1 MEHPSGDP
9 DPLPGPIFGS
19 SGAQLPEDRFDG
31 RDGVAHRENRPH
43 EGLREIPRHAGSV
56 PASDSQ
62 LVSRRG
68 SLSYNPGMDV
78 LTAQQ
83 MREADRHTIEEAGIP
98 ARVLMENAGRAVADI
113 IAAQPAAAGRR
124 ILILCGRGGNGGDGL
139 VALRALAARGLRA
152 TAVLLADPE
161 RLTGETRA
169 NYDTAMQLALHVVP
183 CPDEAAWEW
192 ALRQAG
198 PEGLAGPR
206 PGVIVD
212 AILGTGSS
220 GPLRDL
226 VARVVADLDHV
237 GRFRDALR
245 VSVDIPTGL
254 TADTGNAPDLCF
266 RADLTIALA
275 APKVCHFVF
284 PASAACGEIR
294 VVEIGI
300 PRVWLNAGMAGV
312 RTNDERRV
320 APFFPARQPGV
331 HKGQL
336 GRLLL
341 VAGSRRMPG
350 AAALAAQGALSAGV
364 GLLTVAGPAD
374 GLTELPPEAMRLP
387 LPSTGSGEISLDGI
401 PEISAF
407 AADAIALGPGLGNR
421 EETKEAARRIVQTT
435 SAPLVL
441 DADGLNA
448 WTGRPTGLA
457 ERPRLALTPH
467 PGEAARLLSLTS
479 EEVQLERLQT
489 ARRLARET
497 GAAVALKGPG
507 TLIADPRGTVF
518 VNRSGGPELAAGGS
532 GDVLTGVVGAL
543 LARGLAPLE
552 ALSAGV
558 FLHGR
563 AGTAARDRRGEDA
576 VTASEVAAHL
586 GNAIHR
592 LRAEMSG

>member
-1 MEHPSGDP
+1 
-9 DPLPGPIFGS
+9 
-19 SGAQLPEDRFDG
+19 
-31 RDGVAHRENRPH
+31 
-43 EGLREIPRHAGSV
+43 
-56 PASDSQ
+56 
-62 LVSRRG
+62 
-68 SLSYNPGMDV
+68 MDV

-83 MREADRHTIEEAGIP
+83 MREADRHTIKEAGIP
-98 ARVLMENAGRAVADI
+98 ARVLMENAGRAVAEI
-113 IAAQPAAAGRR
+113 VAVEAAATGRR

-161 RLTGETRA
+161 RLTGETKA
-169 NYDTAMQLALHVVP
+169 NFDTAMQLALHVVP
-183 CPDEAAWEW
+183 VPDEATWEW

-198 PEGLAGPR
+198 PDGLAGPR

-220 GPLRDL
+220 GPLRGL
-226 VARVVADLDHV
+226 AARVIADLDHV
-237 GRFRDALR
+237 GRFREARR
-245 VSVDIPTGL
+245 VAIDIPTGL
-254 TADTGNAPDLCF
+254 SADTGSAPDLAF
-266 RADLTIALA
+266 RADVTVALA
-275 APKVCHFVF
+275 APKICHFVF

-300 PRVWLNAGMAGV
+300 PRVWLNAGTAGV
-312 RTNDERRV
+312 RTNDARRV
-320 APFFPARQPGV
+320 APFFPAREPGV

-341 VAGSRRMPG
+341 IAGSRRMPG

-364 GLLTVAGPAD
+364 GLLTVAGPPD

-387 LPSTGSGEISLDGI
+387 LPSTGPGEISLDGV

-407 AADAIALGPGLGNR
+407 AADAIALGPGLGSR
-421 EETKEAARRIVQTT
+421 EETKEAVRRIVHTT

-448 WTGRPTGLA
+448 WAGRASNLA
-457 ERPRLALTPH
+457 RRPRLALTPH
-467 PGEAARLLSLTS
+467 PGEAARLLNLTS
-479 EEVQLERLQT
+479 AEVQDDRLQS

-497 GAAVALKGPG
+497 EGAVALKGPG
-507 TLIADPRGTVF
+507 TLIADPRGAVF

-543 LARGLAPLE
+543 LARRLGPLE

-558 FLHGR
+558 FLHGL
-563 AGTAARDRRGEDA
+563 AGSEARKHHGEDA
-576 VTASEVAAHL
+576 VTASGVAAHL
-586 GNAIHR
+586 GRAIHR
-592 LRAEMSG
+592 LREEMSR

>member
-1 MEHPSGDP
+1 
-9 DPLPGPIFGS
+9 
-19 SGAQLPEDRFDG
+19 
-31 RDGVAHRENRPH
+31 
-43 EGLREIPRHAGSV
+43 
-56 PASDSQ
+56 
-62 LVSRRG
+62 
-68 SLSYNPGMDV
+68 MDV

-98 ARVLMENAGRAVADI
+98 ARVLMENAGRAVAEVV
-113 IAAQPAAAGRR
+113 AAESVGTSRR

-161 RLTGETRA
+161 RLTGETKA
-169 NYDTAMQLALHVVP
+169 NFDTAIQLALHVVP
-183 CPDEAAWEW
+183 VPDEAAWET
-192 ALRQAG
+192 ALHQAG
-198 PEGLAGPR
+198 PDGLAGPR

-220 GPLRDL
+220 GPLRGL
-226 VARVVADLDHV
+226 VARVIADLDHV
-237 GRFRDALR
+237 GRFREAIR
-245 VSVDIPTGL
+245 IAVDVPTGL
-254 TADTGNAPDLCF
+254 SADTGSAPDLAF
-266 RADLTIALA
+266 RADLTVALA
-275 APKVCHFVF
+275 APKICHFVF
-284 PASAACGEIR
+284 PASAACGDVR

-300 PRVWLNAGMAGV
+300 PRVWLNAGTTGV
-312 RTNDERRV
+312 RTNDTRRV
-320 APFFPARQPGV
+320 APFFPAREPGV

-341 VAGSRRMPG
+341 IAGSRRMPG
-350 AAALAAQGALSAGV
+350 AAALAAQGSLSAGV

-387 LPSTGSGEISLDGI
+387 LPSTREGEISLDGV
-401 PEISAF
+401 PEISRF

-421 EETKEAARRIVQTT
+421 EETKEAVRRIVLTT
-435 SAPLVL
+435 SRPLVL

-448 WTGRPTGLA
+448 WAAQASKLA

-467 PGEAARLLSLTS
+467 PGEAARLLNLTS
-479 EEVQLERLQT
+479 AEIQEDRLRT

-497 GAAVALKGPG
+497 EAAVALKGPG
-507 TLIADPRGTVF
+507 TLIAEPRGAVF

-543 LARGLAPLE
+543 LARSLGPLE

-558 FLHGR
+558 FLHGL
-563 AGTAARDRRGEDA
+563 AGSEAREHSGEDA
-576 VTASEVAAHL
+576 VTASGVAAHL
-586 GNAIHR
+586 GKAIHR
-592 LRAEMSG
+592 LRAEMSR

>member
-1 MEHPSGDP
+1 
-9 DPLPGPIFGS
+9 
-19 SGAQLPEDRFDG
+19 
-31 RDGVAHRENRPH
+31 
-43 EGLREIPRHAGSV
+43 
-56 PASDSQ
+56 
-62 LVSRRG
+62 
-68 SLSYNPGMDV
+68 MDV
-78 LTAQQ
+78 LTAHQ

-98 ARVLMENAGRAVADI
+98 ARVLMENAGRAVAEVV
-113 IAAQPAAAGRR
+113 AAESAASGRR
-124 ILILCGRGGNGGDGL
+124 VLILCGGGGNGGDGL

-152 TAVLLADPE
+152 TALLLADPE
-161 RLTGETRA
+161 RLTGATKA
-169 NYDTAMQLALHVVP
+169 NYDTATQLALHVVP
-183 CPDEAAWEW
+183 CPDEGAWER

-212 AILGTGSS
+212 AMLGTGSS
-220 GPLRDL
+220 GPPRGL
-226 VARVVADLDHV
+226 VARVIADLDHV
-237 GRFRDALR
+237 GRFREALR
-245 VSVDIPTGL
+245 VAVDIPTGL
-254 TADTGNAPDLCF
+254 TADTGNAPELCF

-275 APKVCHFVF
+275 APKICHFVF
-284 PASAACGEIR
+284 PASARCGEVR
-294 VVEIGI
+294 VAEIGI

-312 RTNDERRV
+312 RTNDGRRV
-320 APFFPARQPGV
+320 APFFPARKPGV

-350 AAALAAQGALSAGV
+350 AAALAARGALSAGV

-387 LPSTGSGEISLDGI
+387 LPSTDAGEISLEGV
-401 PEISAF
+401 PEIADF
-407 AADAIALGPGLGNR
+407 AADAIALGPGLGSR
-421 EETKEAARRIVQTT
+421 EETKEAARRIVETT

-448 WTGRPTGLA
+448 WAGRPSGLTGRSQ
-457 ERPRLALTPH
+457 LALTPH

-479 EEVQLERLQT
+479 QEVQQERLQ
-489 ARRLARET
+489 AVRRLARET
-497 GAAVALKGPG
+497 GGAVALKGPG
-507 TLIADPRGTVF
+507 TLIADPRGAVF

-543 LARGLAPLE
+543 LARELAPLE

-558 FLHGR
+558 FLHGL
-563 AGTAARDRRGEDA
+563 AGTEARDRRGEDA
-576 VTASEVAAHL
+576 VTASAVAAHL

-592 LRAEMSG
+592 LRAEITR

>member
-1 MEHPSGDP
+1 M
-9 DPLPGPIFGS
+9 
-19 SGAQLPEDRFDG
+19 G
-31 RDGVAHRENRPH
+31 RRPFPT
-43 EGLREIPRHAGSV
+43 I
-56 PASDSQ
+56 
-62 LVSRRG
+62 
-68 SLSYNPGMDV
+68 PGMDV

-98 ARVLMENAGRAVADI
+98 ARVLMENAGRAIAEIVAAE
-113 IAAQPAAAGRR
+113 AADSRRR

-152 TAVLLADPE
+152 TAVLLTDPE
-161 RLTGETRA
+161 RLTGATKA
-169 NYDTAMQLALHVVP
+169 NFETAMQLALHVVP
-183 CPDEAAWEW
+183 VPDEDAWET

-198 PEGLAGPR
+198 PDGLAGPR

-220 GPLRDL
+220 GTLRGL
-226 VARVVADLDHV
+226 AARVIADLDNV
-237 GRFRDALR
+237 GRFRDAR
-245 VSVDIPTGL
+245 RIAVDLPTGL
-254 TADTGNAPDLCF
+254 SADTGSAPDLAF
-266 RADLTIALA
+266 RADLTVALA
-275 APKVCHFVF
+275 APKICHFVF
-284 PASAACGEIR
+284 PASAVCGEVR

-300 PRVWLNAGMAGV
+300 PRVWLNAGTAGV

-320 APFFPARQPGV
+320 APFFPARKPGV

-341 VAGSRRMPG
+341 IAGSRRMPG

-387 LPSTGSGEISLDGI
+387 LPSTGHGEITLAGV
-401 PEISAF
+401 PEISTF
-407 AADAIALGPGLGNR
+407 AADAIALGPGLGSH
-421 EETKEAARRIVQTT
+421 EETKEAVRRIVHTT

-448 WTGRPTGLA
+448 WPGRASNLA
-457 ERPRLALTPH
+457 RRSRLALTPH
-467 PGEAARLLSLTS
+467 PGEAARLLNLTS
-479 EEVQLERLQT
+479 AEVQEERLQV

-497 GAAVALKGPG
+497 EAAVALKGPG
-507 TLIADPRGTVF
+507 TLIADPRGAVF

-543 LARGLAPLE
+543 LARRLGTLE
-552 ALSAGV
+552 ALSAAV
-558 FLHGR
+558 FLHGL
-563 AGTAARDRRGEDA
+563 AGSEARRHRGEDA
-576 VTASEVAAHL
+576 VTASGVAAHL
-586 GNAIHR
+586 GRAIHR
-592 LRAEMSG
+592 LRAEMSR